1 MVVQSHPETQETTAM
16 QRFNLDDTA
25 MILIDH
31 QVGTNTW
38 AATTPL
44 DLLRR
49 NVMILAKFAVGT
61 DLPLVLTSSQET
73 NVDVQGP
80 LMPELA
86 EIAPDAF
93 EARVKRTGV
102 VNAWDDSAFAD
113 ACRATDKR
121 NFVMA
126 GVTTDVCM
134 VAPAISALEE
144 GYNVQVVCDACG
156 STNPIAEEM
165 SWRRMQTAGV
175 RLTSTNAI
183 VAELVKNWAT
193 PAGAVAFPLLT

>member
-1 MVVQSHPETQETTAM
+1 MEN
-16 QRFNLDDTA
+16 FNIDDA
-25 MILIDH
+25 AVILIDH

-38 AATTPL
+38 ATSTPL
-44 DLLRR
+44 ELLRR
-49 NVMILAKFAVGT
+49 NVIILAKFATGT
-61 DLPLVLTSSQET
+61 TMPLILTSSQET

-93 EARVKRTGV
+93 AARIKRVGV
-102 VNAWDDSAFAD
+102 VNAWDDPAFAD
-113 ACRATDKR
+113 ACRATGKK
-121 NFVMA
+121 NLVMA

-134 VAPAISALEE
+134 VGPAISAVQE
-144 GYNVQVVCDACG
+144 GFNVKVVCDACG
-156 STNPIAEEM
+156 SANQIAEEM
-165 SWRRMQTAGV
+165 SWRRMENAGV
-175 RLTSTNAI
+175 YLTSTNAM

>member
-1 MVVQSHPETQETTAM
+1 MKT
-16 QRFNLDDTA
+16 FNIEDTA
-25 MILIDH
+25 IILIDH

-44 DLLRR
+44 ELLQR
-49 NVMILAKFAVGT
+49 NVIILAKFAKGT
-61 DLPLVLTSSQET
+61 KMPIVLTSSQEE
-73 NVDVQGP
+73 NVNVQGR
-80 LMPELA
+80 LMPELE
-86 EIAPDAF
+86 EILPDEYA
-93 EARVKRTGV
+93 ARVKRQGV
-102 VNAWDDSAFAD
+102 VNAWDDENFAN
-113 ACRATDKR
+113 ACRNTGKK

-144 GYNVQVVCDACG
+144 GCNVKVVADACG
-156 STNPIAEEM
+156 SSNQIAEEM
-165 SWRRMQTAGV
+165 SYRRMEKAGV
-175 RLTSTNAI
+175 DLTSTNAI